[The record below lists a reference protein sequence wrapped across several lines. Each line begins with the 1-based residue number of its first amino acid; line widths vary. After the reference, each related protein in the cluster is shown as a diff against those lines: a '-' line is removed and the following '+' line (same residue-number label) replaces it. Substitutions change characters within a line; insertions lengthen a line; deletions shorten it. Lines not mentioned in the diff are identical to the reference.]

1 MHRLTRLLVNLC
13 PSHRLSRRPERRTA
27 QLQNGRHRSRDYW
40 IEGSIHAQAEACLA
54 AVYRREPPLGLSCDL
69 MIRALANKIQELAYC
84 GPSQSVKRRLN
95 TLAGEFEKGRSSF
108 DPGAALKTG
117 ARLVRQWRRHTHS
130 VLVIEGGFG
139 YEGQRYRSLT
149 MIAARITGAH
159 WSPHLTA
166 RAVQFRVDLLAFGSP
181 PSLRAAVSCLTRR
194 RVTPFSAPSLYGHR
208 ATAVCAGSFRS
219 TAG

>member
-1 MHRLTRLLVNLC
+1 MDDIEAEITGLRDRSTHKLRLAWR
-13 PSHRLSRRPERRTA
+13 
-27 QLQNGRHRSRDYW
+27 QL
-40 IEGSIHAQAEACLA
+40 
-54 AVYRREPPLGLSCDL
+54 YRREPPLGLSCDL

-108 DPGAALKTG
+108 DPGAVLKTG

-159 WSPHLTA
+159 WSPRLTA
-166 RAVQFRVDLLAFGSP
+166 RAVQIRVDLLAFGSP

>member
-1 MHRLTRLLVNLC
+1 MDDIEAEITGLRDRSTHKLRLAWR
-13 PSHRLSRRPERRTA
+13 
-27 QLQNGRHRSRDYW
+27 QL
-40 IEGSIHAQAEACLA
+40 
-54 AVYRREPPLGLSCDL
+54 YRREPPLGLSCDL

-108 DPGAALKTG
+108 DPGAVLKTG

-159 WSPHLTA
+159 WSPRLTA

-181 PSLRAAVSCLTRR
+181 PSLN
-194 RVTPFSAPSLYGHR
+194 GHR